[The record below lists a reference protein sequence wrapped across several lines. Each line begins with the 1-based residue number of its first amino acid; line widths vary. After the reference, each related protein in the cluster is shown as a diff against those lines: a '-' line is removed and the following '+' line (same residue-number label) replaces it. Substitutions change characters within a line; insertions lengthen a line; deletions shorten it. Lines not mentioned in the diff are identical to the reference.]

1 MTTQIYKP
9 DSQSKKD
16 FGDNWNLTILCYK
29 NDRLYNLSSLYRDRF
44 IEKLW
49 RFSLAV
55 NLFEAVFFLIPL
67 LSLWGYNIRV
77 IKFRLRFFDLI
88 LEFPAGQTC

>member
-1 MTTQIYKP
+1 MTTQIQKP
-9 DSQSKKD
+9 TLQNKNN
-16 FGDNWNLTILCYK
+16 FGDNWNLTIVGYK
-29 NDRLYNLSSLYRDRF
+29 HNRLINLSFLYRDKA

-67 LSLWGYNIRV
+67 LSLWGYNVRV
-77 IKFRLRFFDLI
+77 TQFRLRFFDVI
-88 LEFPAGQTC
+88 LEFPAGQTR